1 MDSAKECFSG
11 CAHEHK
17 AANMNGR
24 AIPGVYLFRLY
35 VRDKEM
41 S

>member
-11 CAHEHK
+11 CARKHK

-24 AIPGVYLFRLY
+24 AIPGVYIFRMY
-35 VRDKEM
+35 VCDKEM